1 MKLQKLAFAVFAAL
15 SFTAACNGTQTVQNT
30 NSNARPA
37 ATAAPTTPTPAPDA
51 TTDELASA
59 AADFSQF
66 CIKCHKADGTGG
78 TVELD
83 ESKKIVVE
91 SLREHGLKDSDAELA
106 KQIREGGDDMPAFG
120 KRLDE
125 QRIDNLVRYVR
136 REFHGRTTSPAA
148 GASTPAKAAH

>member
-1 MKLQKLAFAVFAAL
+1 MKIHKIVLAAFAAL
-15 SFTAACNGTQTVQNT
+15 PFAACNSTQTTPNT
-30 NSNARPA
+30 NANARPA
-37 ATAAPTTPTPAPDA
+37 ANAAATTPTPAPAA
-51 TTDELASA
+51 TPDELASA
-59 AADFSQF
+59 AADYSQF

-78 TVELD
+78 PVELD
-83 ESKKIVVE
+83 EGEKLKVP

-106 KQIREGGDDMPAFG
+106 KQIREGGDEMPAFG

-125 QRIDNLVRYVR
+125 QRINNLVRYVR